1 MDTRRTVCLR
11 IAVCL
16 LLAMFMGACAKPYH
30 LNVTYVLP
38 QAQGVLTKSRV
49 AIKIIDA
56 RENTMIFSE
65 KAQKEFDK
73 WDGTFVLV
81 QPEKAQAAQAAT
93 SEFTDILNDALKKR
107 LNVMNVDVVNEATDA
122 LPVLKLTLKKF
133 FLDLDGRNWVS
144 DFRFDVEL
152 SKDGSKTGREEVSA
166 QAERTKVMGKG
177 GGEKLIGEIFS
188 EGINKLNL
196 QKLFE
201 NAGF

>member
-1 MDTRRTVCLR
+1 METRRFVCLK

-30 LNVTYVLP
+30 LNVTYMLP
-38 QAQGVLTKSRV
+38 QAQTVLAKSSV
-49 AIKIIDA
+49 AIEIIDA

-65 KAQKEFDK
+65 KARKEFDR

-81 QPEKAQAAQAAT
+81 EPQKAQAEQQAT
-93 SEFTDILNDALKKR
+93 SEFTDILKDALKKR
-107 LNVMNVDVVNEATDA
+107 LNMMNIDVMDEAKDT
-122 LPVLKLTLKKF
+122 LPVLKLRLKKF
-133 FLDLDGRNWVS
+133 FLDLKDRNWVS

-152 SKDGSKTGREEVSA
+152 SKDGSKTGREQVSA

-196 QKLFE
+196 EKLFE